1 MAECASRLALKPRG
15 AGASVCVGGRVE
27 ADSPPLLV
35 SLSRLPTPF
44 FFRTP
49 SFSLGGESQVDSL
62 AGLLITP
69 CLRQHRFIEMIK
81 AVWRAIMTTGSDAG
95 GRGGEGREGGRG
107 EVCLATGSAAD
118 N

>member
-1 MAECASRLALKPRG
+1 MCAWVRPTLLLSPRL
-15 AGASVCVGGRVE
+15 
-27 ADSPPLLV
+27 
-35 SLSRLPTPF
+35 SLQTFF

-69 CLRQHRFIEMIK
+69 RLRQHRFIEMIK

-95 GRGGEGREGGRG
+95 GRGGEGGSEGVRG
-107 EVCLATGSAAD
+107 EVCLAPRSAAD